1 MSLRCQSPRQ
11 CLLWGGSLHMAVAAD
26 PWAESRAPTG
36 KSSSALSA
44 GRRAPEVPEQGRG
57 GTPAARAPCVLHL
70 SASAGGS
77 SAARPPHVQLAVP
90 VLGSRPRPSPEPSC
104 RSGLLTAAPHCHSR
118 SRPRSPPRSSLPL
131 HLTATAGPDPRSP
144 PRSSSPPL
152 MQPAMPPHGDAGWP
166 TPPSPAAFTLLP
178 LLLASTSHSAPS
190 VLQPPAWRPP
200 RSQGSRLPR
209 QSCQRRGCRLSGLSH
224 TPPTAGAEKANR
236 PAELSLTDYPGRGN
250 YRLRGWPSWQA
261 LDGATL
267 HSPVPHCG
275 QALSPPLTPSHAEA
289 WARDAGDWE
298 GGLCMW
304 VMPGHVPSLS
314 PHSSEAS
321 VRCEADLG
329 WGGAPRAG
337 LRWAGRSRTIL
348 GAA

>member
-1 MSLRCQSPRQ
+1 MTLI
-11 CLLWGGSLHMAVAAD
+11 
-26 PWAESRAPTG
+26 
-36 KSSSALSA
+36 
-44 GRRAPEVPEQGRG
+44 
-57 GTPAARAPCVLHL
+57 
-70 SASAGGS
+70 
-77 SAARPPHVQLAVP
+77 
-90 VLGSRPRPSPEPSC
+90 
-104 RSGLLTAAPHCHSR
+104 LLTAAPHRHSR
-118 SRPRSPPRSSLPL
+118 SRPRSPPW
-131 HLTATAGPDPRSP
+131 
-144 PRSSSPPL
+144 SSSPL

-190 VLQPPAWRPP
+190 VLQP

-209 QSCQRRGCRLSGLSH
+209 QSCQRRGCCFSGLSH

-304 VMPGHVPSLS
+304 ARPGHVPSLS

-337 LRWAGRSRTIL
+337 LRWASRSRTIL